1 MNLSEFRMDRTEG
14 LVQRRRQP
22 KVEENHDVNDDDRDE
37 EEERVSYRCQK
48 KNESDLNCSTRK
60 KFSSSF
66 ALFYAPRC
74 YFLRSFCIPLFDDKM
89 FLLLLIFV

>member
-37 EEERVSYRCQK
+37 EEERVRHRYQN
-48 KNESDLNCSTRK
+48 KNEC
-60 KFSSSF
+60 
-66 ALFYAPRC
+66 
-74 YFLRSFCIPLFDDKM
+74 
-89 FLLLLIFV
+89 

>member
-37 EEERVSYRCQK
+37 EEERVSCRCQK
-48 KNESDLNCSTRK
+48 NNE
-60 KFSSSF
+60 
-66 ALFYAPRC
+66 
-74 YFLRSFCIPLFDDKM
+74 
-89 FLLLLIFV
+89 